1 MCRGRGG
8 REGEGQ
14 KRVRRELREKG
25 TREGKRRACEKGEE
39 EKHGID
45 KGKYKEGGRESEDGS
60 GGEEKKGKCEEKFER
75 QPGESGR
82 ENKHVKRHRQ
92 TDKQTDR

>member
-25 TREGKRRACEKGEE
+25 RREGKRRACEKGKE
-39 EKHGID
+39 EKHGIN
-45 KGKYKEGGRESEDGS
+45 KGKDKEGGRESEDGS
-60 GGEEKKGKCEEKFER
+60 GGEERRESVRKNLRDSQER
-75 QPGESGR
+75 VGER
-82 ENKHVKRHRQ
+82 INM
-92 TDKQTDR
+92 